1 MDRAAASPTRVAGL
15 PVRPGP
21 AARFAGLLI
30 RLYQHLTP
38 PIMRGHCRY
47 SPSCSDYAHESI
59 QRHGVTRGLRLA
71 AGRIA
76 RCHPLGASGY
86 DPVP

>member
-1 MDRAAASPTRVAGL
+1 MAHTSPSPVAGL
-15 PVRPGP
+15 STRPG
-21 AARFAGLLI
+21 AVARFAGLLI
-30 RLYQHLTP
+30 RVYQHVAP
-38 PIMRGHCRY
+38 PVMRGHCRY
-47 SPSCSDYAHESI
+47 TPSCSNYAHESI
-59 QRHGVTRGLRLA
+59 QRHGVTRGLRLS